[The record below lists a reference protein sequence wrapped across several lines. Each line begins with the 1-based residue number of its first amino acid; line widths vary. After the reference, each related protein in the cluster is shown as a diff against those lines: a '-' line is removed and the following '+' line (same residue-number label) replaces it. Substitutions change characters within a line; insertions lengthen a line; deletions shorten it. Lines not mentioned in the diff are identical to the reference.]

1 MIEYVV
7 VQSNGDRGG
16 WIVRP
21 CRVEYRNGHR
31 TCGCGNLAV
40 TAGHYTSRREAEA
53 AILDAE
59 EDDFLLELDRVAGPS
74 GQKEPGQAGLLLG
87 EGAS

>member
-7 VQSNGDRGG
+7 VQSNGDGGG

-21 CRVEYRNGHR
+21 CRVSNTHGRR
-31 TCGCGNLAV
+31 TCECGNLAF
-40 TAGHYTSRREAEA
+40 TAGHYTTRRAAEA

-59 EDDFLLELDRVAGPS
+59 EDDFLLELDRVSPAPR
-74 GQKEPGQAGLLLG
+74 
-87 EGAS
+87 

>member
-7 VQSNGDRGG
+7 VQSNGGTGG
-16 WIVRP
+16 WIVQP
-21 CRVEYRNGHR
+21 CSVRTVHGRR

-40 TAGHYTSRREAEA
+40 TAGHYATRQAAEA

-59 EDDFLLELDRVAGPS
+59 EDDFLLALDRGTAAT
-74 GQKEPGQAGLLLG
+74 KAD
-87 EGAS
+87 